1 MVVGVAVGW
10 DAAAIIREQFVMRI
24 PTPAWV
30 VWRVSFRFGKCGGV
44 LAGVVAVAAIAGVRT
59 AGGQGQHSSVILKA
73 GPPLGWVPFAKTVDA
88 FAQRDS
94 VIGAGVLLLRSGQV
108 LAHHEYGDA
117 DRALHQPIDQRTL
130 FHYGSITKTL
140 TAIAILQLR
149 DRGKLRL
156 DDRVVTYVPELRL
169 VHDPYG
175 SIDSLTI
182 AMLLSHAGGF
192 QNPTWPYTEG
202 KPWEPFEPTTWAQ
215 LVAMMPYQELRFA
228 PGSRYSYSNPGFLYL
243 ARIIES
249 ITGDPWEVYVD
260 KNIFMPL
267 GLDRSYFGVTPYFMA
282 ADRANSYALE
292 RDSSG
297 HLAVRA
303 LGREFDPGITIP
315 NGGWN
320 APLTDLGRYSAFLT
334 GAPASDT
341 ARRRR
346 YDTVLSRATLAEMWR
361 PRYPTAADPETVSA
375 PGETVGLSFFQVP
388 RGGTTFVGHMGFQAG
403 FRAFLY
409 VNPANGNAVIV
420 ALNTRNDADPAGSQ
434 AAWLVVRDAALDLI
448 K

>member
-1 MVVGVAVGW
+1 M
-10 DAAAIIREQFVMRI
+10 
-24 PTPAWV
+24 
-30 VWRVSFRFGKCGGV
+30 
-44 LAGVVAVAAIAGVRT
+44 
-59 AGGQGQHSSVILKA
+59 
-73 GPPLGWVPFAKTVDA
+73 
-88 FAQRDS
+88 
-94 VIGAGVLLLRSGQV
+94 
-108 LAHHEYGDA
+108 
-117 DRALHQPIDQRTL
+117 
-130 FHYGSITKTL
+130 
-140 TAIAILQLR
+140 
-149 DRGKLRL
+149 
-156 DDRVVTYVPELRL
+156 PELRL

-267 GLDRSYFGVTPYFMA
+267 GLDRSYFAATPYFMA

-334 GAPASDT
+334 GAPAGDT
-341 ARRRR
+341 ALRRR
-346 YDTVLSRATLAEMWR
+346 YDTVLSRTTLAEMWR
-361 PRYPTAADPETVSA
+361 PRYPTAADPKKEIFSRF
-375 PGETVGLSFFQVP
+375 SSNY
-388 RGGTTFVGHMGFQAG
+388 GGTYVIGKDGKIKQCVYPSIVYVPAPPRAG
-403 FRAFLY
+403 DPPGRMDMASAYTPESIQSLNQT
-409 VNPANGNAVIV
+409 VQKELAANP
-420 ALNTRNDADPAGSQ
+420 
-434 AAWLVVRDAALDLI
+434 
-448 K
+448 

>member
-1 MVVGVAVGW
+1 MHSHPVFLFVVVGVAVGW
-10 DAAAIIREQFVMRI
+10 ESGGNYPRAVCDGY
-24 PTPAWV
+24 
-30 VWRVSFRFGKCGGV
+30 SNSCLGGV
-44 LAGVVAVAAIAGVRT
+44 ARVIPVWEVGRSPGGRRRCSRRSLAYGP

-73 GPPLGWVPFAKTVDA
+73 GPPLGWVPFTKTVDA

-260 KNIFMPL
+260 KNIL
-267 GLDRSYFGVTPYFMA
+267 HAAGARSELLRRDAVLHGGGPREQLRAGARFERAPGGAGAGPGVRSGDHDPQ
-282 ADRANSYALE
+282 RGVE
-292 RDSSG
+292 R
-297 HLAVRA
+297 
-303 LGREFDPGITIP
+303 
-315 NGGWN
+315 
-320 APLTDLGRYSAFLT
+320 
-334 GAPASDT
+334 T
-341 ARRRR
+341 AHG
-346 YDTVLSRATLAEMWR
+346 SRAVQR
-361 PRYPTAADPETVSA
+361 ISH
-375 PGETVGLSFFQVP
+375 
-388 RGGTTFVGHMGFQAG
+388 RGA
-403 FRAFLY
+403 RE
-409 VNPANGNAVIV
+409 
-420 ALNTRNDADPAGSQ
+420 
-434 AAWLVVRDAALDLI
+434 
-448 K
+448 